1 MSPLLSLAVPCYN
14 EASGLPALL
23 AAFAAAGAGRDFELI
38 LVDNGSTDA
47 TPAVLAAELPKYPFA
62 RSLRV
67 EPNRGY
73 GGGIL
78 AGLAAAGGLYRGWT
92 HADLQF
98 PAAAVF
104 EALDLARALGPAA
117 YVRGARLGRPASD
130 RFFTGILGLVY
141 SACLGGRLR
150 DMSGQ
155 PVVFSAG
162 LLDGA
167 SPPSDFSLDAFSL
180 ALALRRGWRVERFGV
195 AVAPRAAGL
204 SSWNTGLRSR
214 LALALR
220 YLKAVPALRRAL
232 RSVRSSGPEIPHKNS

>member
-1 MSPLLSLAVPCYN
+1 MSPLLSLVAPCYN
-14 EASGLPALL
+14 EARGLPALL

-67 EPNRGY
+67 APNRGY

-78 AGLAAAGGLYRGWT
+78 AGLAAAGGAYRGWT

-98 PAAAVF
+98 PAAAAF
-104 EALDLARALGPAA
+104 AALDLARALGPAA

-130 RFFTGILGLVY
+130 RFFTGVLGLVY
-141 SACLGGRLR
+141 SACLGERLR

-167 SPPSDFSLDAFSL
+167 RPPSDFSLDAFSL

-204 SSWNTGLRSR
+204 SSWNNGLRSR

-232 RSVRSSGPEIPHKNS
+232 RAVPAARA

>member
-1 MSPLLSLAVPCYN
+1 MSPLLSLVAPCYN
-14 EASGLPALL
+14 EARGLPALL

-38 LVDNGSTDA
+38 LVDNGSTDD

-78 AGLAAAGGLYRGWT
+78 AGLAAAGGAYHGWT

-98 PAAAVF
+98 PAAAAF
-104 EALDLARALGPAA
+104 EALERARALGPEA
-117 YVRGARLGRPASD
+117 YVRGARLGRPAAD
-130 RFFTGILGLVY
+130 RFFTAALGLVY
-141 SACLGGRLR
+141 SACLGARLR

-167 SPPSDFSLDAFSL
+167 NPPSDFSLDAFSL

-195 AVAPRAAGL
+195 VVAPRAAGR
-204 SSWNTGLRSR
+204 SSWNSGLRSR

-220 YLKAVPALRRAL
+220 YLGAIPALRLAL
-232 RSVRSSGPEIPHKNS
+232 RAAGPTRS

>member
-1 MSPLLSLAVPCYN
+1 MSPLLSVVAPCYN
-14 EASGLPALL
+14 EARGLPALL

-38 LVDNGSTDA
+38 LVDNGSTDD
-47 TPAVLAAELPKYPFA
+47 TPAVLAAELPKYSFA

-78 AGLAAAGGLYRGWT
+78 AGLAAAGGAYRGWT

-98 PAAAVF
+98 PPEAVF
-104 EALDLARALGPAA
+104 RALELARAAGPAA
-117 YVRGARLGRPASD
+117 YARGARLGRPAAD
-130 RFFTGILGLVY
+130 RFFTAVLGRVY
-141 SACLGGRLR
+141 SLFLGERLR

-167 SPPSDFSLDAFSL
+167 NPPSDFSLDAFSL

-195 AVAPRAAGL
+195 AVSPRAAGV
-204 SSWNTGLRSR
+204 SSWNSGLRSR

-220 YLKAVPALRRAL
+220 YLRAIPALRLAL
-232 RSVRSSGPEIPHKNS
+232 RGAAAPRA